1 MVGEVI
7 RLTGVSKSFKSFGD
21 VEVLR
26 CIDLSIREGE
36 FVVIAGENGSGKTT
50 LKENLNVSY
59 GFRT

>member
-7 RLTGVSKSFKSFGD
+7 RLTGVSKSLGN

-26 CIDLSIREGE
+26 GIDLSIRGGE